1 MSRRRHVQSA
11 FLSVALAALAAG
23 CGGVTGV
30 DDTGA
35 VVPPPPTSNTGNPGP
50 VEPGT
55 QPAASLARVSGDS
68 QSTLVNQTAAQ
79 RLVVRVTDEAGNAV
93 KNVPVTWASTGTT
106 ASTVVAVAEQTDEQG
121 LASAT
126 WQLGNVPGTQF
137 VRAEAAGRSVVFT
150 ATATL
155 QYQSVDA
162 GGFHACAI
170 TPSAAV
176 YCWGYNGDGQLGTNA
191 VSNRNVPTPMAP
203 PASGAAALT
212 FRQLSGGRYHTCG
225 ITLAGVAYCWGAN
238 LDGRLGDASRTPS
251 LKPVQASTPVA
262 FASISSGWNHTCGLA
277 KSGMAYCWGFNQ
289 QGEVG
294 AYIGPPDSVSINV
307 PRPVNA
313 PFFKAL
319 GVGGLH
325 SCAIDLDGAAWCWGY
340 NGYGQ
345 LGDGTTGFG
354 TLNRGRDSVGEH
366 LLGTAG
372 YEAVAVQMPV
382 ASFDT
387 VTAGAHHSCALASG
401 AVWCWGD
408 NRSWQL
414 GTSAMTRSPTPV
426 AVALPPGV
434 TGFAAISAGD
444 YHTCGV
450 TADGKAYCWGDN
462 RWGQLGTGTTTSSPT
477 PLPVAPSLT
486 FRSFSAG
493 ETLSCGVTTAGTV
506 YCVGN
511 NAYGQ
516 IGDASNENRTTPE
529 KGAYQP

>member
-30 DDTGA
+30 DDSGA
-35 VVPPPPTSNTGNPGP
+35 VIPPPPPSQSPTDPAQPGQP
-50 VEPGT
+50 V
-55 QPAASLARVSGDS
+55 ASFVKVSGDS

-79 RLVVRVTDEAGNAV
+79 RLVVRVTDAAGNAV
-93 KNVPVTWASTGTT
+93 KNVPVTWT
-106 ASTVVAVAEQTDEQG
+106 ANGSIVVPVAPQTDDQG

-126 WQLGNVPGTQF
+126 WQLGIVPGMQF
-137 VRAEAAGRSVVFT
+137 ARAEAAGTTVTFT
-150 ATATL
+150 ASATL

-191 VSNRNVPTPMAP
+191 VANRNVPTPMAAP
-203 PASGAAALT
+203 SAAAAPLT

-225 ITLAGVAYCWGAN
+225 ITLAGIAYCWGAN
-238 LDGRLGDASRTPS
+238 LDGRLGDGTQTPS

-262 FASISSGWNHTCGLA
+262 FQTISSGWNHTCGLS
-277 KSGMAYCWGFNQ
+277 KSGIAYCWGFNQ
-289 QGEVG
+289 SGEVG
-294 AYIGPPDSVSINV
+294 ALIGPPDSVAIEV
-307 PRPVNA
+307 PRPVWG
-313 PFFKAL
+313 PDFKAL

-325 SCAIDLDGAAWCWGY
+325 SCALDLGGDAWCWGF

-345 LGDGTTGFG
+345 LGDGTTAS
-354 TLNRGRDSVGEH
+354 TLNNVVD
-366 LLGTAG
+366 TADVPIG
-372 YEAVAVQMPV
+372 SRAVAVQMPV

-387 VTAGAHHSCALASG
+387 IAAGAQHTCALASG

-414 GTSAMTRSPTPV
+414 GTSAITNSTTPV

-434 TGFAAISAGD
+434 TGFASLSAGD

-462 RWGQLGTGTTTSSPT
+462 RWGQLGTGTRLSSAT
-477 PLPVAPSLT
+477 PLPVAPTLT

-493 ETLSCGVTTAGTV
+493 ETLSCGVTSEGAV
-506 YCVGN
+506 WCVGN
-511 NAYGQ
+511 NSYGQ
-516 IGDASNENRTTPE
+516 LGDASNEDRTSPV